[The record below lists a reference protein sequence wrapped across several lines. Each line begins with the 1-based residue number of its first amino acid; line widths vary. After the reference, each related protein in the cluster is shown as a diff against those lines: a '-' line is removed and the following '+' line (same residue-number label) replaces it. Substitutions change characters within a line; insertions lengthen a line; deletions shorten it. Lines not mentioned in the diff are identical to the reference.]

1 MIKLTDSALYY
12 KEESQQVEAWEW
24 LEQNTD
30 PATLEIFAQKYRDKP
45 EAVCSNPLL
54 VEWQSQNDN
63 ASGTG
68 YRECFSSSMAMIAM
82 YWGKVKNDDEYNRI
96 RAKYGDT
103 TSAEAQMAAL
113 RSLGLKP
120 TFVTNASIQTL
131 KNEIDNA
138 RPVGT
143 GWLHHGTVNAPS
155 GGGHWT
161 VVIGYNDTGV
171 VMNDPNGEA
180 NLVAGGY
187 TNNLNGAGLTY
198 SYKNWTPRWSPGG
211 ANDGWCM
218 IVKPQRPFI
227 L

>member
-45 EAVCSNPLL
+45 EAVCSNPLE

-82 YWGKVKNDDEYNRI
+82 YWGKVANDDEYNRI
-96 RAKYGDT
+96 RSKYGDT

-113 RSLGLKP
+113 RSLGLNP

-171 VMNDPNGEA
+171 IMNDPNGEA

-218 IVKPQRPFI
+218 IVKP
-227 L
+227 